1 MSENSS
7 DCGGASGQA
16 KSRSEEVQHS
26 LLPLHLHPALGWMSC
41 RGGEYGGGAEMGPDC
56 RGRGQTIEVQQQ
68 AQGPPRVLSRE
79 ECQGTFRRPKRQ
91 ELPTPH
97 PMLHAQ
103 QGPGQHLPLSHVFSL
118 SWLFGLPCAQPH
130 PRGDHTVSVLFHFS
144 IPCISFLPRLCLADG
159 YTHCLNVCV
168 SLLPQAGPT
177 GPVLAFHKRV
187 VKDPTAATV
196 GNGVGGACVNAAW
209 APLHLWS
216 VTQLSSDS

>member
-1 MSENSS
+1 
-7 DCGGASGQA
+7 
-16 KSRSEEVQHS
+16 
-26 LLPLHLHPALGWMSC
+26 
-41 RGGEYGGGAEMGPDC
+41 MGPDC

-118 SWLFGLPCAQPH
+118 SWLWLALCTPPTPVETIRPPCFSTSPFPAFLSSLDSVWQMATH
-130 PRGDHTVSVLFHFS
+130 IVSMS
-144 IPCISFLPRLCLADG
+144 
-159 YTHCLNVCV
+159 V

-187 VKDPTAATV
+187 VKDPTSATV

-209 APLHLWS
+209 APLHLLS